1 MLITMEKEAAA
12 IYAKEIA
19 KQKGVGI
26 LLTLKQSGCNGW
38 KYHAEVKLDPI
49 SLDEVSCVV
58 EGVTMVTLKESECDI
73 DGLVIRV
80 EQTPAG
86 QRINFWHP
94 DMTGSC
100 GCGESVTL
108 KRKKKK

>member
-1 MLITMEKEAAA
+1 MIITIEKEAAA
-12 IYAKEIA
+12 IYAKAIA
-19 KQKGVGI
+19 KQNGAGI

-38 KYHAEVKLDPI
+38 KYCADVKLPPI
-49 SLDEVSCVV
+49 SSDEVSCVV
-58 EGVTMVTLKESECDI
+58 EGITFVTTKEHEADI

-80 EQTPAG
+80 EQTPTG
-86 QRINFWHP
+86 KRINFWHP

-108 KRKKKK
+108 KKKKKK